1 MVDKHIQ
8 KGYENLANSIIL
20 QAIRDYRIALRV
32 LHKYPN
38 DRAAQYQVKDIE
50 RFFRSEW
57 FSVLSAVCPERII
70 QKLRQEDMTKKPYT
84 KNVV

>member
-1 MVDKHIQ
+1 MYDKDIQ
-8 KGYENLANSIIL
+8 KGYEDLANAIIL
-20 QAIRDYRIALRV
+20 QAIRDYRSALRV

-57 FSVLSAVCPERII
+57 FSVLTGACPEQII
-70 QKLRQEDMTKKPYT
+70 RKLKAEDLSKKPYT